1 MTTTG
6 PGPRDDKDSLQ
17 KTTTEKEPAKGTESK
32 DGVEKTTTG
41 PGPRDDKDS

>member
-17 KTTTEKEPAKGTESK
+17 KTIPNEQPAKDTAQKS
-32 DGVEKTTTG
+32 TTG